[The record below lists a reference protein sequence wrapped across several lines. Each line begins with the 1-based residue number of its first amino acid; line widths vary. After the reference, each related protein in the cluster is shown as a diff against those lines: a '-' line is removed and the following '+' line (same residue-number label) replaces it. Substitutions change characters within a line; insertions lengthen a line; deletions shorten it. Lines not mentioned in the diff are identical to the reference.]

1 MQLDYTYSITES
13 IKNHLYQ
20 LDVLKKAL
28 TLMPPLPHIEENLRR
43 KSLLK
48 SSVYSARIEGNRLRM
63 EDVENSAFG
72 LRSETKEK
80 MEIAN
85 ILKAIHWLDSEKTPA
100 VLSAVLLKNLHGYIM
115 SGLTEELGKFRQGQS
130 AIFNQA
136 GVAIYMPPPAGELEA
151 SVDRLINR
159 VNLSKDSGPLKSA
172 YFHFVFEKIHPFL
185 DGNGRVGRLVSAFI
199 LKQTGYDFRSLVS
212 LEEYLE
218 NERDRYYY
226 FLNISSQDITPFV
239 EFFVEGLL
247 IQAEKA
253 VGNLGKTEKE
263 RPEDSLL
270 PRRREILE
278 IIRDQKMVSFDAIK
292 RRFYKVPV
300 SSIHYDLKQLIKHGF
315 IKKLGITRGSL
326 YTPATI

>member
-85 ILKAIHWLDSEKTPA
+85 ILKAIHWLDTEKTPRE
-100 VLSAVLLKNLHGYIM
+100 LSAILLKNLHRYIM
-115 SGLTEELGKFRQGQS
+115 SGLTE
-130 AIFNQA
+130 
-136 GVAIYMPPPAGELEA
+136 ELEA
-151 SVDRLINR
+151 SVDRLINQ

-218 NERDRYYY
+218 NERERYYS

-247 IQAEKA
+247 TQAEKA
-253 VGNLGKTEKE
+253 VGNLGKTESE
-263 RPEDSLL
+263 RPEDTLL

-278 IIRDQKMVSFDAIK
+278 IIKDQKIVSFDSIK
-292 RRFYKVPV
+292 RRFYKVPS
-300 SSIHYDLKQLIKHGF
+300 SSIHYDLRQLIKHGF

>member
-1 MQLDYTYSITES
+1 MQLDYSYSITEP

-28 TLMPPLPHIEENLRR
+28 TLMPRLPHIEENLRR

-63 EDVENSAFG
+63 EDVENYAFS

-85 ILKAIHWLDSEKTPA
+85 ILKAIHWLDTEKTPRE
-100 VLSAVLLKNLHGYIM
+100 LSAILLKNLHRYIM

-130 AIFNQA
+130 AIFNRA

-151 SVDRLINR
+151 SVDRLINQ

-218 NERDRYYY
+218 NERERYYY

-263 RPEDSLL
+263 RPQDSLL

-278 IIRDQKMVSFDAIK
+278 IIKDQKMVSFDSIK
-292 RRFYKVPV
+292 RRFYKVPS
-300 SSIHYDLKQLIKHGF
+300 SSIHYDLRQLIKHGF

-326 YTPATI
+326 YTPVTI